1 MVQGRAELSRFDLTM
16 IVISLVIG
24 MGIFRTPVDAAAA
37 AQTPTI
43 FFAAWLTAGL
53 LALCGALTFAE
64 IGSRYPVTGGYFRV
78 SSDAYHPSVG
88 FAITCIVVIA
98 NAASLAGIALIG
110 AAYLVPL
117 VAPQST
123 DPEALAR
130 LFAAAALLLF
140 FALNLLGLRA
150 SARVQNLLTVIKLL
164 LLCGLISALFFA
176 DPAPSQIA
184 HNALNTPSTA
194 DPPPLAD
201 AIKAFGLALIATSFT
216 YGGYQST
223 INFGGEVHNAK
234 RVIPQAIG
242 VGIGVIIGLYLLVNL
257 AYVEVLGFETL
268 AHADQV
274 AALLAG
280 AAFGEHAATGISV
293 LLFLAVLGFVNV
305 TMLTNPRLLLAMSE
319 DGVLPAF
326 IARRSRNTGTP
337 TVALCIFVALA
348 LASLFAARTFDV
360 ILNYTMFLDSIGM
373 ATTAATIFVLRH
385 RQRNCDDPAV
395 YRLRL
400 YPWIPLLFIA
410 SYLFIGASVAHED
423 PAAASRGIG
432 IFALLLIIGLALHRT
447 RVRHGT

>member
-78 SSDAYHPSVG
+78 SSYAYHPSVG
-88 FAITCIVVIA
+88 FAITCIVVLA

-110 AAYLVPL
+110 AAYLIPL
-117 VAPQST
+117 VAPQSP

-150 SARVQNLLTVIKLL
+150 SARVQNLLTAIKLL
-164 LLCGLISALFFA
+164 LLCGLIAALFFA
-176 DPAPSQIA
+176 DPGPSKVTAAAQSPAPV
-184 HNALNTPSTA
+184 
-194 DPPPLAD
+194 D
-201 AIKAFGLALIATSFT
+201 AIKAFGLALVATTFT

-223 INFGGEVHNAK
+223 INFGGEVRDAR
-234 RVIPQAIG
+234 RVLPQAIAI
-242 VGIGVIIGLYLLVNL
+242 GIGVIIGLYLLVNV
-257 AYVEVLGFETL
+257 AYVEVLGFATL

-280 AAFGEHAATGISV
+280 SAFGEHAATGISV

-305 TMLTNPRLLLAMSE
+305 TMLTNPRLLLAMGE

-326 IARRSRNTGTP
+326 IARRSPRTGTP
-337 TVALCIFVALA
+337 TVALGIFVALA
-348 LASLFAARTFDV
+348 LTSIFAARTFDV

-373 ATTAATIFVLRH
+373 ATTAATIFVLRR
-385 RQRNCDDPAV
+385 RQQNADDPAV

-432 IFALLLIIGLALHRT
+432 IFALLLIIGLAHHRS
-447 RVRHGT
+447 RQ

>member
-1 MVQGRAELSRFDLTM
+1 MIQGRAELSRFDLTM

-24 MGIFRTPVDAAAA
+24 MGIFRTPVDAAAG

-53 LALCGALTFAE
+53 IALCGALTFAE
-64 IGSRYPVTGGYFRV
+64 IGSRYPVTGGYFRI
-78 SSDAYHPSVG
+78 SSYAYHPSVG

-117 VAPQST
+117 VAPHST
-123 DPEALAR
+123 DPQAVAR
-130 LFAAAALLLF
+130 LFAAAALVVF
-140 FALNLLGLRA
+140 FTLNLLGLRA
-150 SARVQNLLTVIKLL
+150 SARIQNLLTAIKLL
-164 LLCGLISALFFA
+164 LLCGLISALLFA
-176 DPAPSQIA
+176 DPAPAQMPHGAPSYA
-184 HNALNTPSTA
+184 HSPAPV
-194 DPPPLAD
+194 DV
-201 AIKAFGLALIATSFT
+201 IKAFGLALIATSFT

-223 INFGGEVHNAK
+223 INFGGEVRDAR

-257 AYVEVLGFETL
+257 AYVQVLGFETL
-268 AHADQV
+268 AHADSI

-280 AAFGEHAATGISV
+280 AAFGEQAATGVSV

-305 TMLTNPRLLLAMSE
+305 TMMTNPRLLLAMSE

-326 IARRSRNTGTP
+326 IARRSPKTGAP
-337 TVALCIFVALA
+337 TVALSLFVGLA
-348 LASLFAARTFDV
+348 LISLFAARTFDV

-373 ATTAATIFVLRH
+373 ATTAATIFVLRR
-385 RQRNCDDPAV
+385 RQQGDEQTA

-432 IFALLLIIGLALHRT
+432 IFALFVLIGLAQHRA
-447 RVRHGT
+447 RR